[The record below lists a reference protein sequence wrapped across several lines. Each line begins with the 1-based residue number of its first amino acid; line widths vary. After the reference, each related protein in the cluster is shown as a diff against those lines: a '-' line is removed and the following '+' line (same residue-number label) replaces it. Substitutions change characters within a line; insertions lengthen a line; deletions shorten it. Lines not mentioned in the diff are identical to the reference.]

1 MYRGQRPDFKDVVR
15 LSLSMLHENYRTLP
29 DQSVGADDK
38 RGAYMPPKLKF
49 NEDPI
54 KAAALR
60 REQNRVAR

>member
-1 MYRGQRPDFKDVVR
+1 
-15 LSLSMLHENYRTLP
+15 MLHENYRTLP
-29 DQSVGADDK
+29 DQSVCADDK

-60 REQNRVAR
+60 REQNRAAR